1 MNAEDIK
8 NIETIKKSISLIKT
22 FINFDKELH

>member
-8 NIETIKKSISLIKT
+8 NVEIIKKSISLIKN
-22 FINFDKELH
+22 FINFDEGLH